1 MSSPTEHP
9 LRTMKAITQH
19 RYGGLDLL
27 DYATV
32 ARPVAAKDEVLIRVQ
47 GASINAADW
56 LLMKGEPFVARLAFG
71 LRRPKVSTRG
81 RDVAGVIE
89 AVGDNVRR
97 FSVGDEVYA
106 EVDAGSFAE
115 YTVAPAKRL
124 AHKPSQTSFGEAAAV
139 PIAAT
144 TALQGM
150 RDVAKIKP
158 GDKVLI
164 NGASGG
170 VGSFAVQL
178 GKAFGAE
185 VTGVCST
192 ANLEF
197 VRSLGADLVIDYT
210 GENFA
215 SGEVR
220 YDVIFDLVGNRSLA
234 ECRRALTRR
243 GTLVLASGNGG
254 RVLGP
259 IRRMLAAMLLSMFVT
274 QNLRPLSAVAS
285 GRDLEVLRELI
296 EAGTITPPVD
306 RSYPL
311 AETPEAIRYFVEEH
325 ARGKITI
332 TVTVQNDTKEQHQ

>member
-1 MSSPTEHP
+1 MSSRTQPAP
-9 LRTMKAITQH
+9 GTMKAITQH
-19 RYGGLDLL
+19 RYGELDTLE
-27 DYATV
+27 YETV

-56 LLMKGEPFVARLAFG
+56 LLMRGELFVARLAFG

-115 YTVAPAKRL
+115 YTVAQAKRL
-124 AHKPSQTSFGEAAAV
+124 AHKPTRISFGEAAAV
-139 PIAAT
+139 PTAAT
-144 TALQGM
+144 TALQGV

-158 GDKVLI
+158 DDTVLI

-178 GKAFGAE
+178 AKAYGAE

-197 VRSLGADLVIDYT
+197 VRSLGADHVIDYT
-210 GENFA
+210 VEDFTTGEA
-215 SGEVR
+215 R
-220 YDVIFDLVGNRSLA
+220 YDVVIDLVANRSLA
-234 ECRRALTRR
+234 ECRRALTRH

-259 IRRMLAAMLLSMFVT
+259 IRRMLAAVLLGMFVT
-274 QNLRPLSAVAS
+274 QNLRPLTAVAS
-285 GRDLEVLRELI
+285 GADLEALRKLI
-296 EAGTITPPVD
+296 EAGTITPAVD

-325 ARGKITI
+325 VKGKITI
-332 TVTVQNDTKEQHQ
+332 TVGDQNTIKEQHQ

>member
-1 MSSPTEHP
+1 MN
-9 LRTMKAITQH
+9 AVTQH
-19 RYGGLDLL
+19 RYGGLDTLE
-27 DYATV
+27 YETV
-32 ARPVAAKDEVLIRVQ
+32 ARPVPAPDEVLIRVE

-56 LLMKGEPFVARLAFG
+56 LLMQGEPFVVRLAFG
-71 LRRPKVSTRG
+71 LRRPRFSTRG

-89 AVGDNVRR
+89 AVGGNVRR

-106 EVDAGSFAE
+106 EVDAGSFAD
-115 YTVAPAKRL
+115 YTVAKEKRL
-124 AHKPSQTSFGEAAAV
+124 AHKPSRLSFAEAAAV

-144 TALQGM
+144 TALQGV
-150 RDVAKIKP
+150 RDVAKITP
-158 GDKVLI
+158 GDTVLI

-178 GKAFGAE
+178 AKAYGAE

-197 VRSLGADLVIDYT
+197 VRSLGADHVIDYT
-210 GENFA
+210 VEDFTTGEA
-215 SGEVR
+215 R
-220 YDVIFDLVGNRSLA
+220 YDVVIDLVANRSLA
-234 ECRRALTRR
+234 ECRRAITRR

-259 IRRMLAAMLLSMFVT
+259 IRRMLAAMLVGMFVT
-274 QNLRPLSAVAS
+274 QNLRPLTAVAS
-285 GRDLEVLRELI
+285 GADLEVLRELI
-296 EAGTITPPVD
+296 EAGTITPTVD

-325 ARGKITI
+325 VKGKIAI
-332 TVTVQNDTKEQHQ
+332 TVTNQNTAEEQQQ

>member
-1 MSSPTEHP
+1 
-9 LRTMKAITQH
+9 
-19 RYGGLDLL
+19 
-27 DYATV
+27 
-32 ARPVAAKDEVLIRVQ
+32 
-47 GASINAADW
+47 
-56 LLMKGEPFVARLAFG
+56 LAFG
-71 LRRPKVSTRG
+71 LRRPKGSTRG

-115 YTVAPAKRL
+115 YTVAQAKRL
-124 AHKPSQTSFGEAAAV
+124 AHKPSRISFGEAAAV

-144 TALQGM
+144 TALQGV

-178 GKAFGAE
+178 AKACGAE

-197 VRSLGADLVIDYT
+197 VRSLGADHVIDYT

-215 SGEVR
+215 TGEAR

-259 IRRMLAAMLLSMFVT
+259 IRRMLAAMLLGMFVT
-274 QNLRPLSAVAS
+274 QNLRPLAALAS
-285 GRDLEVLRELI
+285 GADLECFGNSSRPAPSRRQSTAATRSLRRLRRSATSLRSMPGERSPSPSP
-296 EAGTITPPVD
+296 ARPTP
-306 RSYPL
+306 RSS
-311 AETPEAIRYFVEEH
+311 TSEH
-325 ARGKITI
+325 HRHNSEPSRARGPR
-332 TVTVQNDTKEQHQ
+332 HP